1 MKVGWTTAQAHIT
14 TKANNLA
21 DARSRDDLDAFFE
34 HASERGIDGRRLP
47 RLFLD
52 KTVHLEL
59 EALLDSAWVD
69 TKNEPERQLAGSRST
84 GPRQVPDRSPT
95 GP

>member
-21 DARSRDDLDAFFE
+21 DALSRDDLDAFFE
-34 HASERGIDGRRLP
+34 HASERGIERRRLH

-52 KTVHLEL
+52 ETVHREL
-59 EALLDSAWVD
+59 ESLLDA
-69 TKNEPERQLAGSRST
+69 A
-84 GPRQVPDRSPT
+84 
-95 GP
+95 